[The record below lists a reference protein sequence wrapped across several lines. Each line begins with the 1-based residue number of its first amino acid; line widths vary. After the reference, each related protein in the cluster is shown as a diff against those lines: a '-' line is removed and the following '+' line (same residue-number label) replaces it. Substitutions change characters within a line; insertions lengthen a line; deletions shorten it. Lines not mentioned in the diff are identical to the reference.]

1 MRLAH
6 RVTTPAAPDQ
16 VWALLGSPGRW
27 PEFDPLLSRV
37 HGAPDVARTG
47 QTLLGIARL
56 TGLRIPLDVVEAV
69 PEQRLELFWHTA
81 PGLSQRVVYEVAR
94 TLRGGSSIRVGAVVE
109 GLFAPA
115 AVVPVWLTNGLV
127 VRVLAA
133 QAERA
138 LRPGRDG
145 HGAA

>member
-6 RVTTPAAPDQ
+6 RVSTSATPSQ
-16 VWALLGSPGRW
+16 VWALLGTPRRW
-27 PEFDPLLSRV
+27 PQFDPLLSRV
-37 HGAPDVARTG
+37 HGAPDAARTG
-47 QTLLGIARL
+47 QTLLGVARL
-56 TGLRIPLDVVEAV
+56 TGLRIPIDVVDAV
-69 PEQRLELFWHTA
+69 PEKRLELYLHTA
-81 PGLSQRVVYEVAR
+81 PGVSQRVGYELAP
-94 TLRGGSSIRVGAVVE
+94 TLRGGSSIRVGTVVE

-115 AVVPVWLTNGLV
+115 VVLPVWLTNGLV

-138 LRPGRDG
+138 ARPRREG